1 VTRPLDLAACA
12 FLMVTLPAVARAA
25 YEAPLE
31 AAALRIGVAPFQ
43 VVSPADVEVP
53 DFAGSLAE
61 GLQAQGLERIVGPDA
76 LGAPRIAEPAPGLV
90 RSLAAR
96 AGVDAL
102 LVGRTTRLGNRLSV
116 DVRLRSG
123 LSGEVAGTY
132 VAEVS
137 ASEPLAPALDRL
149 MEQVVVGALALA
161 GSEVRG
167 AAKAEGAAGRAAP
180 PPSPLEPAPSSGAPF
195 GLGNLAG
202 APISIRSDELEAA
215 DANGVRT
222 LIFRQNV
229 EVRQAD
235 MFLGARTL
243 EARYRDG
250 SKQPDRLVA
259 RGDVRIRQGDRE
271 GRCAEAFYDHTGQR
285 IVCRGDAQ
293 LRDGADRVSGDSIAF
308 DLVRQRVSVE
318 GGADLLL
325 HPAPRPEEAAPGR
338 RGRFEGLES
347 DEPVRIRAQ
356 RLDAEERGDVRL
368 IVLEGGVE
376 VVQSDVVLRA
386 ARLEAGYP
394 IGAARPDRLTA
405 TGDVEISQG
414 ERQAR
419 CERAVYS
426 QPPRRIECEGSA
438 EMWDTRARVRGDVI
452 TLDLD
457 AETVDVTGRTRLVVR
472 PRGAE
477 PRTVL
482 P

>member
-1 VTRPLDLAACA
+1 VTRPLDLATCA
-12 FLMVTLPAVARAA
+12 FLLATLPAAVRAA
-25 YEAPLE
+25 YEAPPE

-61 GLQAQGLERIVGPDA
+61 GLQAQGLERIVGPEA

-90 RSLAAR
+90 RSLATR

-123 LSGEVAGTY
+123 LSGDVAGTY

-161 GSEVRG
+161 GSEARG
-167 AAKAEGAAGRAAP
+167 AAPGAAGRAAP
-180 PPSPLEPAPSSGAPF
+180 PPSPPESAPSSGAPF
-195 GLGNLAG
+195 GLGSLAG

-235 MFLGARTL
+235 MFLAARTL

-259 RGDVRIRQGDRE
+259 RGDVLIRQGDRE
-271 GRCAEAFYDHTGQR
+271 ARCAEAFYDHAGQR

-293 LRDGADRVSGDSIAF
+293 LRDGADRVSGDSISF

-325 HPAPRPEEAAPGR
+325 HPAPRPEQAAPGR

-347 DEPVRIRAQ
+347 DEPVQIRAQ

-394 IGAARPDRLTA
+394 IGAERPDRLTA

-438 EMWDTRARVRGDVI
+438 EMWDTRARVRGDAI
-452 TLDLD
+452 SLDLD

-472 PRGAE
+472 PRGSE

>member
-1 VTRPLDLAACA
+1 VIRPLDLLIRALLVSA
-12 FLMVTLPAVARAA
+12 LPTVVWAA
-25 YEAPLE
+25 YEAPPE

-43 VVSPADVEVP
+43 VVSPPDVDVP
-53 DFAGSLAE
+53 DLADSLAE

-123 LSGEVAGTY
+123 LSGAVAGTY

-149 MEQVVVGALALA
+149 VEQVVVGALALA
-161 GSEVRG
+161 GAEARG
-167 AAKAEGAAGRAAP
+167 GPVAPGVLGGVVPAQPAIVAAP
-180 PPSPLEPAPSSGAPF
+180 SEGAPF
-195 GLGNLAG
+195 GFGNLAG
-202 APISIRSDELEAA
+202 TPISIRSDELEAT
-215 DANGVRT
+215 DSDGVRT

-235 MFLGARTL
+235 LFLGARYL

-259 RGDVRIRQGDRE
+259 RGDVLIRQGERE
-271 GRCAEAFYDHTGQR
+271 GRCAEAFYDHPGQR
-285 IVCRGDAQ
+285 IVCRGDAE
-293 LRDGADRVSGDSIAF
+293 LRDGADRVSGESIAF

-325 HPAPRPEEAAPGR
+325 HPTPRKDETAP
-338 RGRFEGLES
+338 
-347 DEPVRIRAQ
+347 
-356 RLDAEERGDVRL
+356 EERGDVRL
-368 IVLEGGVE
+368 IVLEGDVV
-376 VVQSDVVLRA
+376 VVQSDVELRA

-394 IGAARPDRLTA
+394 IGARRPDRLTA

-426 QPPRRIECEGSA
+426 QPPRRVECEGNA
-438 EMWDTRARVRGDVI
+438 EMWDGRARVQGDVI

-472 PRGAE
+472 PPDSE
-477 PRTVL
+477 PRTAL

>member
-1 VTRPLDLAACA
+1 LIRRLHLLIRALLVSA
-12 FLMVTLPAVARAA
+12 LPAVAWAA
-25 YEAPLE
+25 YEAPPE

-43 VVSPADVEVP
+43 VVSPPDVEVP
-53 DFAGSLAE
+53 DLADSLAQ

-123 LSGEVAGTY
+123 LSGVVAGTY

-149 MEQVVVGALALA
+149 VEQVVVGALALA
-161 GSEVRG
+161 G
-167 AAKAEGAAGRAAP
+167 AEARSGPVAPGVLGRAVPAQP
-180 PPSPLEPAPSSGAPF
+180 PIMAASSEGAPF
-195 GLGNLAG
+195 GFGNLAG
-202 APISIRSDELEAA
+202 SPISIRSDELEAT
-215 DANGVRT
+215 DSDGVRT

-235 MFLGARTL
+235 LFLGARYL

-259 RGDVRIRQGDRE
+259 RGDVLIRQGERE
-271 GRCAEAFYDHTGQR
+271 GRCAEAFYDHPGQR
-285 IVCRGDAQ
+285 IVCRGDAE
-293 LRDGADRVSGDSIAF
+293 LRDGADRVSGESIAF

-325 HPAPRPEEAAPGR
+325 HPTPRKDETTPGQR
-338 RGRFEGLES
+338 ERQVGLES
-347 DEPVRIRAQ
+347 DEPVAIRAE

-368 IVLEGGVE
+368 IVLEGDVV
-376 VVQSDVVLRA
+376 VVQSDVELRA

-394 IGAARPDRLTA
+394 IGAQRPDRLTA

-426 QPPRRIECEGSA
+426 QPPRRVECEGNA
-438 EMWDTRARVRGDVI
+438 EMWDGRARVRGDVI

-472 PRGAE
+472 PADSE
-477 PRTVL
+477 PRTAL